1 MFSEKNRKMALVMAM
16 AGNYQEA
23 VKYMQKAA
31 ESNHPDA
38 QYHLGV
44 WYLIGQGVNIDAK
57 KGYELIESA
66 ARQDHCEA
74 LVLMGDVYYFGD
86 ENGYYTANPKKAF
99 GYYSKAA
106 NRYGADKAK
115 LMVGKCYTLGH
126 GVQQDFKEGYWN
138 LMGLAGDDEDADPDE
153 IEDKIDMIRE
163 AQYLIGKCEYGMKHY
178 ELALEWWRKAAKN
191 GSAEAKKILKD
202 INI

>member
-1 MFSEKNRKMALVMAM
+1 MFSEKNRKMALIIAK

-23 VKYMQKAA
+23 AKYMQKAA
-31 ESNHPDA
+31 KSNNPDA
-38 QYHLGV
+38 QYCLGLC
-44 WYLIGQGVNIDAK
+44 YLTGEGVDLDVK

-66 ARQDHCEA
+66 ARKDHCEA

-86 ENGYYTANPKKAF
+86 ENGYYTTNQQKAF
-99 GYYSKAA
+99 GYYSRAA
-106 NRYGADKAK
+106 NLYGDDKAK

-126 GVQQDFKEGYWN
+126 GVQQNFQEGYWN
-138 LMGLAGDDEDADPDE
+138 LMGLAGDDEDDGFDE
-153 IEDKIDMIRE
+153 SDENIAMMSE

-178 ELALEWWRKAAKN
+178 ELALGWWRKAAKN
-191 GSAEAKKILKD
+191 GSDEAKKILKE